1 MYYLQSRYYDPA
13 LKRFINADSYASTG
27 QKFLGQNMFAYCC
40 NRPIMYSDPDGQI
53 AILPVSILAFMMIA
67 LTSCST
73 QKNPKTAPNNN
84 CYAYALGV
92 NVNCAIDP
100 GYAYLGSRNSSL
112 HNEVIKKNIS
122 LDTLASYVLED
133 CAMLGYDAK
142 IIEDPDDIQE
152 GYTLIAMKITG
163 DEFTKESEYHFAVLY
178 EQIAPAP
185 SSIMFRLQH
194 LFKVIQ

>member
-1 MYYLQSRYYDPA
+1 
-13 LKRFINADSYASTG
+13 
-27 QKFLGQNMFAYCC
+27 MFAYCC

-163 DEFTKESEYHFAVLY
+163 DEFTKESEYHFAVLMDDGNWTDK
-178 EQIAPAP
+178 PG
-185 SSIMFRLQH
+185 SSSAVRVGEIDGFADTWTIGNYVYDSETRY
-194 LFKVIQ
+194 FAIRRDG